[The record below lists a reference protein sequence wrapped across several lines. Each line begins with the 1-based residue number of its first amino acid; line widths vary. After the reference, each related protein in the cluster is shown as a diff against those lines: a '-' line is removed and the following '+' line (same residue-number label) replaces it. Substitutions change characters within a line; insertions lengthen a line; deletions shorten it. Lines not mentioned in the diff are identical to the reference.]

1 MGVRSTYRDRYDK
14 QRTHVKAQ
22 FLQEGSTE
30 DVAYVGIVSRFS
42 AHGYIKFVLLQLSGM

>member
-30 DVAYVGIVSRFS
+30 DVAYAGIVYSVFLLC
-42 AHGYIKFVLLQLSGM
+42 HIWIVLLQLSGM